1 MSYESETL
9 NELVIYFIK
18 YNTNPEVDENEV
30 RYFLKGFIFNAINNI
45 LDKYTESEVDR

>member
-18 YNTNPEVDENEV
+18 YNTNPRVDETEV